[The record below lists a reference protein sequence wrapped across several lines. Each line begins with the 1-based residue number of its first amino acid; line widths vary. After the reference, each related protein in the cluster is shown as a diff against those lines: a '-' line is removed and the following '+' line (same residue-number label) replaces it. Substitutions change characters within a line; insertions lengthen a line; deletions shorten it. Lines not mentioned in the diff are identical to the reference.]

1 MHKTSKS
8 FFENKTYLVLAL
20 ILPALFLYFK
30 SLKYDFTPMDEQW
43 MILKSTS
50 LLENWSSI
58 KDAFTKPIAEVYYRP
73 LFSISLITD
82 YHLGKVSP
90 FIYHFTNLFFH
101 LSCVLLLYNF
111 LILSQVQKKLAFIF
125 ALLFSLHPIM
135 LHAVAWIPGRNDL
148 MLCFFTLLSLIYLN
162 KYFIEN
168 KIKYIL
174 FQNLFFICA
183 LFTKE
188 SAIALPLI
196 FIFTYYVYKG
206 FQPKKIF
213 TLISVWLLIS
223 VLWFALRN
231 SVVNYMLP
239 IETNFLSSIKN
250 FALAFILFIG
260 KAILP
265 FKQSILPT
273 LKNSTILIGIISI
286 CLLVYATYKLGVNN
300 KKIAFLG
307 LLIFFS
313 MLFISVWFGA
323 TKSNG
328 EHYEQRLYTSMIG
341 AFLFLSTLKFNSNS
355 KNFNYLSA
363 IVICFFAIK
372 TFVRMDVYKNENTFA
387 EAGLKEAP
395 DYYLFYI
402 TKGEDYYSKKDF
414 NKALTLFNKA
424 IELRPD
430 KGDIYSNR
438 GSAYF
443 ALGMVKEAIADFTQ
457 AINKSEFKMEY
468 HLNRCIALNKIND
481 TENAVKDFEIL
492 KKCCANQIPQKL
504 ENDINQKLELINKS
518 KSTQ

>member
-1 MHKTSKS
+1 MNKINKS
-8 FFENKTYLVLAL
+8 FFENKTYIVLAL

-43 MILKSTS
+43 MILKNTS
-50 LLENWSSI
+50 FLQNWSSI

-73 LFSISLITD
+73 LFVISLITD
-82 YHLGKVSP
+82 YHLGKISP
-90 FIYHFTNLFFH
+90 FIYHFNNLIFH
-101 LSCVLLLYNF
+101 LSCVLLLHNF

-125 ALLFSLHPIM
+125 ALLFSLHPVM
-135 LHAVAWIPGRNDL
+135 LHAVAWVPGRNDL
-148 MLCFFTLLSLIYLN
+148 ILCFFTLLSLIYLN
-162 KYFIEN
+162 KYIIEN
-168 KIKYIL
+168 KVKYISL
-174 FQNLFFICA
+174 HFLFFICA

-188 SAIALPLI
+188 SAIALPLVY
-196 FIFTYYVYKG
+196 FATYYVYRG
-206 FQPKKIF
+206 FQSKKVF
-213 TLISVWLLIS
+213 TLIGVWLLIS
-223 VLWFALRN
+223 VLWFAIRN
-231 SVVNYMLP
+231 SIVNYMLP

-250 FALAFILFIG
+250 FVLAFILFIG
-260 KAILP
+260 KAIFP

-286 CLLVYATYKLGVNN
+286 FSLIFATYKLGVTN

-307 LLIFFS
+307 LIIFFF
-313 MLFISVWFGA
+313 MLVISIWFGA
-323 TKSNG
+323 TKSSG

-341 AFLFLSTLKFNSNS
+341 AFLFLSTLKFDTSS
-355 KNFNYLSA
+355 KNFNYLIA
-363 IVICFFAIK
+363 IIICFFTIK
-372 TFVRMDVYKNENTFA
+372 TFVRMDVYKNKNTFA

-402 TKGEDYYSKKDF
+402 TKGEDYYNKKDF
-414 NKALTLFNKA
+414 NNALKLFNKA

-443 ALGMVKEAIADFTQ
+443 ALGMVKEAIADFSQ

-481 TENAVKDFEIL
+481 TANAMKDLQIL
-492 KKCCANQIPQKL
+492 KKCCASQIPQKL
-504 ENDINQKLELINKS
+504 ENDVIQKFQKLTKNR
-518 KSTQ
+518 

>member
-1 MHKTSKS
+1 MNKTSKS
-8 FFENKTYLVLAL
+8 FIENKTYVVLAL
-20 ILPALFLYFK
+20 ILPALFLYIK

-43 MILKSTS
+43 MILKNTS
-50 LLENWSSI
+50 FLQNWSSI

-73 LFSISLITD
+73 LFVISLITD
-82 YHLGKVSP
+82 YHFGKISP

-101 LSCVLLLYNF
+101 LSCVFLLYKF
-111 LILSQVQKKLAFIF
+111 LTISQVEKKLAFVF
-125 ALLFSLHPIM
+125 ALLFSVHPIM
-135 LHAVAWIPGRNDL
+135 LHAVAWVPGRNDL

-162 KYFIEN
+162 KYLIES
-168 KIKYIL
+168 KIKYNIL
-174 FQNLFFICA
+174 HILFFICA

-188 SAIALPLI
+188 SAIALPLVYAYA
-196 FIFTYYVYKG
+196 YYVYKG
-206 FQPKKIF
+206 FQPKKML
-213 TLISVWLLIS
+213 TLIGVWLLIS
-223 VLWFALRN
+223 ILWFVIRN

-239 IETNFLSSIKN
+239 IETNFLSSIEN
-250 FALAFILFIG
+250 FVLAFILFTG

-273 LKNSTILIGIISI
+273 LKNSTILFGIISI
-286 CLLVYATYKLGVNN
+286 CLVVYTTYKLGVNN
-300 KKIAFLG
+300 KKIALLG

-323 TKSNG
+323 TKSSG

-341 AFLFLSTLKFNSNS
+341 VFLFLSTLKINSNS
-355 KNFNYLSA
+355 KKFSYLIA
-363 IVICFFAIK
+363 ILICFFTIK
-372 TFVRMDVYKNENTFA
+372 TFVRMDIYKNKNTFA

-402 TKGEDYYSKKDF
+402 TKGEDYYNKKDF

-443 ALGMVKEAIADFTQ
+443 ALGMVKEAITDFTQ
-457 AINKSEFKMEY
+457 AINKSEFKMEHY
-468 HLNRCIALNKIND
+468 LNRCIALNKIND
-481 TENAVKDFEIL
+481 IKSAMKDYEIL
-492 KKCCANQIPQKL
+492 KKCCPNQIPQKL
-504 ENDINQKLELINKS
+504 ESDITQKIEILNKS
-518 KSTQ
+518 KENN